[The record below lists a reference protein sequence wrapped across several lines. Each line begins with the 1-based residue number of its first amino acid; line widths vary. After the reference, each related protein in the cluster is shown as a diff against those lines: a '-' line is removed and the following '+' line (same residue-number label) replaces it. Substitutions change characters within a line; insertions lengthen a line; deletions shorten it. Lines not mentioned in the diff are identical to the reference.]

1 MAIADLRNVLHV
13 FGGGE
18 PDEEARRHLFKEAAL
33 MTLSR
38 ATSSDSN
45 IQSVEV
51 ATVQRALRRLCEEEI
66 SEADIRVA
74 ARSELYERASI
85 DKYLSKVGKNMPIE
99 DRVELLNALAD
110 VIKADVRVSEREIE
124 FFNMVAGALN
134 ITPAEVAGLA
144 PDPA

>member
-1 MAIADLRNVLHV
+1 MGIADLRNVMHV

-18 PDEEARRHLFKEAAL
+18 PDADAGSDLFREVAL

-45 IQSVEV
+45 IQSTEV
-51 ATVQRALRRLCEEEI
+51 STVQRALSRLCGQNI

-74 ARSELYERASI
+74 ARSELYERATI
-85 DKYLSKVGKNMPIE
+85 DKYLSKSAKKIAVE

-124 FFNMVAGALN
+124 FFNKVAGALQVS
-134 ITPAEVAGLA
+134 PAELAGLV
-144 PDPA
+144 PDPV